1 MSWYCI
7 GTNLLSAAPAY
18 ELITRGDYTDAIIT
32 CCTGMASFLFHG
44 EELHDWNMK
53 FIAIRNT
60 DVIMANVTIILT
72 INYLLWRNRRFEIV
86 LWVLPA
92 LIYLAELSIFV
103 RFLCT
108 GVYALFCIGMVMKN
122 RQEYIMH
129 YFVGGCII
137 IAVDVTCFIYGNK
150 LQYEWLHG
158 THHVCAFTSQYLFLR
173 SILPT
178 VEF

>member
-108 GVYALFCIGMVMKN
+108 GVYALLCIGMVMKN

-137 IAVDVTCFIYGNK
+137 IAIDVICFIYGNK

-158 THHVCAFTSQYLFLR
+158 THHVCAFTSQYLFLC
-173 SILPT
+173 ST
-178 VEF
+178 CKVE